1 MSNLLKIL
9 YTYKNSMIKMIVT
22 KAGKHNRK
30 KPRKNR
36 ICGLRAPPP
45 PLITN
50 ECILHISGRECCV
63 SI

>member
-22 KAGKHNRK
+22 EAGKQNRK

-36 ICGLRAPPP
+36 ICGLRTPPP
-45 PLITN
+45 PN
-50 ECILHISGRECCV
+50 HK
-63 SI
+63 

>member
-36 ICGLRAPPP
+36 ICGLRTPPP
-45 PLITN
+45 PN
-50 ECILHISGRECCV
+50 HK
-63 SI
+63 